1 MNLRYARKISK
12 ICLSFAYE
20 NICRLGYGNFVALD
34 ISAGWGVEIL
44 LLMKV
49 SADWDKYIMSL
60 MKVYAGW
67 DEDTMSIMNVYDDW
81 AGNCVVYEFSVS

>member
-1 MNLRYARKISK
+1 
-12 ICLSFAYE
+12 
-20 NICRLGYGNFVALD
+20 
-34 ISAGWGVEIL
+34 
-44 LLMKV
+44 MKV

-60 MKVYAGW
+60 IKVYAGW

>member
-1 MNLRYARKISK
+1 M
-12 ICLSFAYE
+12 
-20 NICRLGYGNFVALD
+20 
-34 ISAGWGVEIL
+34 

-49 SADWDKYIMSL
+49 SADWDEDIMLL

-81 AGNCVVYEFSVS
+81 AGNCVVYGFSVS

>member
-1 MNLRYARKISK
+1 
-12 ICLSFAYE
+12 
-20 NICRLGYGNFVALD
+20 
-34 ISAGWGVEIL
+34 
-44 LLMKV
+44 MKV

-81 AGNCVVYEFSVS
+81 AGNCVVYGFSVG

>member
-1 MNLRYARKISK
+1 
-12 ICLSFAYE
+12 
-20 NICRLGYGNFVALD
+20 
-34 ISAGWGVEIL
+34 
-44 LLMKV
+44 MKV

>member
-1 MNLRYARKISK
+1 
-12 ICLSFAYE
+12 
-20 NICRLGYGNFVALD
+20 
-34 ISAGWGVEIL
+34 
-44 LLMKV
+44 MKV

-81 AGNCVVYEFSVS
+81 AGNCVVYGFSVS

>member
-1 MNLRYARKISK
+1 M
-12 ICLSFAYE
+12 
-20 NICRLGYGNFVALD
+20 
-34 ISAGWGVEIL
+34 EIL